1 MQNEPL
7 RPAPK
12 PGTDKQRQGRTN
24 KRRGTAAE
32 NAVAKK
38 LGGRRVYK
46 SGASPFEKGDVKV
59 DDADLFIEVK
69 HVSTATGLRREWLEK
84 TILDA
89 GVAGQLPVVAVRF
102 PGGGG
107 YYATTAEVFEELVSQ
122 VRQLRAQV
130 REYEAGVLGDGDTR
144 AAG

>member
-1 MQNEPL
+1 MRDEPL
-7 RPAPK
+7 RAVPK

-46 SGASPFEKGDVKV
+46 SGASPFEKGDVRL
-59 DDADLFIEVK
+59 DDMKLFVEVK
-69 HVSTATGLRREWLEK
+69 HVSTRTGLSREWLEK

-89 GVAGQLPVVAVRF
+89 QVAGCLPIVAVRF

-107 YYATTAEVFEELVSQ
+107 YYATTAEVFEELVAQ
-122 VRQLRAQV
+122 NRTLRDRLAQL
-130 REYEAGVLGDGDTR
+130 EGV
-144 AAG
+144 

>member
-1 MQNEPL
+1 MSPEFHPV
-7 RPAPK
+7 PK

-46 SGASPFEKGDVKV
+46 SGASPFEKGDVRL
-59 DDADLFIEVK
+59 DDLKLFVEVK
-69 HVSTATGLRREWLEK
+69 HVSTRTGLSREWLEK

-89 GVAGQLPVVAVRF
+89 QVAGCLPIVAVRF

-122 VRQLRAQV
+122 NRTLRDRLAQM
-130 REYEAGVLGDGDTR
+130 EGI
-144 AAG
+144 

>member
-1 MQNEPL
+1 MSPEFHPV
-7 RPAPK
+7 PK

-46 SGASPFEKGDVKV
+46 SGASPFQKGDVWQ
-59 DDADLFIEVK
+59 DPARLFVEVK
-69 HVSTATGLRREWLEK
+69 YISAAGGVGLRREWFEK
-84 TILDA
+84 TVLDA
-89 GVAGQLPVVAVRF
+89 QAAGLLPVVAVRF

-107 YYATTAEVFEELVSQ
+107 YYATTAETFEELVRQ
-122 VRQLRAQV
+122 VS
-130 REYEAGVLGDGDTR
+130 EYKALQQHLESMSSVSAGPES
-144 AAG
+144 

>member
-1 MQNEPL
+1 MSPEFHPV
-7 RPAPK
+7 PK

-46 SGASPFEKGDVKV
+46 SGASPFEKGDVRL
-59 DDADLFIEVK
+59 DDMKLFVEVK
-69 HVSTATGLRREWLEK
+69 HVSTRTGLSREWLEK

-89 GVAGQLPVVAVRF
+89 QAAGCLPIVAVRF

-107 YYATTAEVFEELVSQ
+107 YYATTAEVFEELVAQ
-122 VRQLRAQV
+122 NRTLRDRLAQL
-130 REYEAGVLGDGDTR
+130 EGV
-144 AAG
+144 

>member
-1 MQNEPL
+1 MNNEPL
-7 RPAPK
+7 RPVPK

-32 NAVAKK
+32 NTVAKR

-46 SGASPFEKGDVKV
+46 SGASPFEKLDVKV
-59 DDADLFIEVK
+59 DDLKLAVEVK
-69 HVSTATGLRREWLEK
+69 YISSPGGVGLRREWFEK

-89 GVAGQLPVVAVRF
+89 QAAGMLPVVAVRF

-122 VRQLRAQV
+122 NRTLRERLAHLESV
-130 REYEAGVLGDGDTR
+130 
-144 AAG
+144 